1 MKFLCYIILPYIF
14 TTIIYNSQ
22 TVESFNRFKLY
33 PYNKKPSAL
42 KKVRPLLRWP
52 IKVCRLEGGMP
63 PLVKIEMPLRQARK
77 VCRQGGLCPPL
88 WK

>member
-42 KKVRPLLRWP
+42 KKVRPSLQRA
-52 IKVCRLEGGMP
+52 IKACRQEGGMP
-63 PLVKIEMPLRQARK
+63 PLVEIEMPLRQGNQK
-77 VCRQGGLCPPL
+77 L
-88 WK
+88 